1 MLTLRT
7 LSSAIH
13 STKGS
18 DLSWQEMDQN
28 LIDLYNLLS
37 SVFSTGMTMDFAG
50 AANDVPTG
58 WLLLD
63 GKTVGSGSS
72 GADYAS
78 SDAEALFKLIWNNT
92 SNTEYQVYNSIGTP
106 VPREPTA
113 QSDWDKN
120 KRIVLPD
127 VRGKTTVG
135 SGSTIDTDKAGN
147 LIKGRTHLDTFGL
160 QLIDLSHSHSLTTV
174 TLSTKSF
181 SSISTS
187 SNGGHTPSGSINVQS
202 AGSHTHGVTG
212 TTTNNGQHDIT
223 GDVTIDPAKAY
234 QDGSSPIQDHVTAQ
248 IPEATSETTITV
260 VADPTHAMK
269 TGTSNPKHDHEAIFE
284 GGTIPEHNHDINTTT
299 DSSGSH
305 SHTATFSGDL
315 VPDHSHDVSIPDHT
329 HSVSGGTDDS
339 LSTYDPTQPS
349 IAMYKIIK
357 L

>member
-7 LSSAIH
+7 LSNPIH

-50 AANDVPTG
+50 AANDVPMG

-63 GKTVGSGSS
+63 GKTVGSSSS

-78 SDAEALFKLIWNNT
+78 SDAEALFKLMWNNT
-92 SNTEYQVYNSIGTP
+92 SNSEYQLLNSSGSFI
-106 VPREPTA
+106 PRSATA
-113 QSDWDKN
+113 QEDWDN
-120 KRIVLPD
+120 SSRIPLPD

-135 SGSTIDTDKAGN
+135 SGSTNDKDKAGN
-147 LIKGRTHLDTFGL
+147 TIKGRTHLNTSGL
-160 QLIDLSHSHSLTTV
+160 QLIDLTHSHSLTTV

-187 SNGGHTPSGSINVQS
+187 SNGGHTPSGSVNVQS
-202 AGSHTHGVTG
+202 GGSHTHSVTG
-212 TTTNNGQHDIT
+212 STTDNGGHT
-223 GDVTIDPAKAY
+223 PSGSVNIDNAKAY
-234 QDGSSPIQDHVTAQ
+234 PDDSTPISPHGTDQ
-248 IPEATSETTITV
+248 IGQGVENQVTV
-260 VADPTHAMK
+260 VTDPGHDMASGAD
-269 TGTSNPKHDHEAIFE
+269 NPAHNHDAGFE
-284 GGTIPEHNHDINTTT
+284 GDAVPDHSHDINTTT
-299 DSSGSH
+299 SSNGSH
-305 SHTATFSGDL
+305 SHTATFSGNS
-315 VPDHSHDVSIPDHT
+315 VPDHSHDVNIPDHT
-329 HSVSGGTDDS
+329 HSVSGGTDQG
-339 LSTYDPTQPS
+339 LATYDPTQPS